1 MNLTKYA
8 RQLSL
13 NFIGEENQRK
23 LLNKTVLVVG
33 LGGTGSTMAN
43 LLARTG
49 IKKMILIDRDKIE
62 ETNIH
67 RQILYDYDD
76 INNFKAETAYKKIRK
91 INPDVEV
98 QYYNETFDSSK
109 IDLIRD
115 IDLVFDG
122 TDNMLTRF
130 IINDACNKFKTPWVF
145 TSANETY
152 GETKAV
158 IPDKTSCYACYNREP
173 LELPSCS
180 VTGVL
185 STLPNIIGSF
195 AVNLGIKILLDYN
208 ISGDLYFF
216 DVLNFELR
224 KIKINKN
231 DNCISC
237 SLNGYKYLSKYY
249 SNLGKSM
256 LP

>member
-1 MNLTKYA
+1 MDLTKYA

-13 NFIGEENQRK
+13 DFIGAENQKK
-23 LLNKTVLVVG
+23 LLNKTVLIVG
-33 LGGTGSTMAN
+33 LGGTGSTIAD

-62 ETNIH
+62 GTNIH
-67 RQILYDYDD
+67 RQILYDYND
-76 INNFKAETAYKKIRK
+76 INNFKAETACKKIGK

-109 IDLIRD
+109 IDLVKD
-115 IDLVFDG
+115 VDLVFDG

-130 IINDACNKFKTPWVF
+130 IINDACNKFKIPWVF

-152 GETKAV
+152 GEIKAV

-173 LELPSCS
+173 RELPSCS

-224 KIKINKN
+224 RIKINRN
-231 DNCISC
+231 DHCASC
-237 SLNGYKYLSKYY
+237 SLNDYKYLDKYY
-249 SNLGKSM
+249 SNLGRSI